1 MNSLEC
7 VRSKIIDWV
16 ELERVGYRARFFN
29 KKIVFTNGC
38 FDILHRGHIEYL
50 YQAADMGDLLIV
62 GLNSDASVR
71 RIKGP
76 DRPVQDEE
84 TRALLLASLSCVT
97 HVVLF
102 DEDTPLKLIQLV
114 QPDILVKGGDY
125 ADLEKIVGYDIVK
138 QRGGEVVALPFV
150 EGHSTTQLLQK
161 IQQL

>member
-7 VRSKIIDWV
+7 VRLKIIDWV

-76 DRPVQDEE
+76 NRPVQDEE

>member
-76 DRPVQDEE
+76 NRPVQDEE